1 MKPKTQKDGSYNA
14 GDADYESKFASTPDD
29 LKARENDAATGEK
42 AGDVKNREKNIKGLY
57 KPSGASKKGVAKQ
70 PLKLRLKQNIR
81 NKSAFAF
88 VVIAL
93 VAGVFYSS
101 LFAPN
106 ILLVNIKDLITND
119 LADATTALAAYTP
132 KMIGYKIAKADCGD
146 KQSIKCKLSTMSRA
160 QVKQMQRHGFQV
172 IGTKLD
178 EDNKDDMD
186 KGNDKEKE
194 SRYQVAAV
202 VFPNGMVAIDEFS
215 YAIAADSNENIR
227 YLANGVWNPRSSYFH
242 DKKFR
247 ERIKTR
253 FDLSKLPQVQG
264 STEDA
269 VNKSFDQAMQGSDE
283 TLDRTGQGAYS
294 LKTLGGIKGITGM
307 AQSATS
313 LTAQSANFIG
323 GQCAMYT
330 QGKLAG
336 NAMKRAKETTLARF
350 AMIYL
355 QAADQIKSGR
365 LPAENDITL
374 NVLSSKLAASIDGT
388 YGGKNATDT
397 TMYRH
402 IVLREPPL
410 PSPLAVLYSTQAFDS
425 IAAILPATGQVAAT
439 SGAVGNL
446 SGVQGNLMPA
456 PLDLTGKA
464 RDYCLQGET
473 QTNKQSVKPDLCRQ
487 LVAAA
492 SGVISAATQQFGE
505 IGYRDCPPPG
515 YNFSKTG
522 DIGQITDGRDIMAT
536 SAVPTNAAVMT
547 YINGLLTAGVVAWS
561 NVVAQAFTS
570 NTKGMAAGDALF
582 AGTGVIL
589 GDMAMSR
596 GMMPSNVAALPVYL
610 AKKNEMEQKFIEQ
623 DKYAARQ
630 DPFDV
635 YNKYSFM
642 GSLVRSFGTISPNL
656 EGGALTPL
664 GNLLSVIPNALSSV
678 KTQSAKAIYNLQPDP
693 FLPTR
698 LICPD
703 PEYLAIGINADIAC
717 NVRYSMNPIEL
728 NMQVKPVLDY
738 MLKAHPDL
746 SQKNIQELQARVGAA
761 DTKEPV
767 EKGFLTADSLKR
779 AQDAANQPMI
789 YETGENAGKP
799 IPNSEYDK
807 FMLYCV
813 NRQDPWGRTG
823 IATVRQRLTEEEKK
837 KREESKNSDG
847 VEIGDENTGNPYEEY
862 ADYAR
867 MAVIEGGSAD
877 QEWYT
882 GKKCLEQSEELYNFR
897 AYTMMC
903 SVDGSFAGG
912 VDCTDTDNA
921 ETYTDDFITSNNIL
935 YTSWF

>member
-1 MKPKTQKDGSYNA
+1 MPKTQKDGSYNA
-14 GDADYESKFASTPDD
+14 GDANYEKKFASTPDD
-29 LKARENDAATGEK
+29 LKAREEQASE
-42 AGDVKNREKNIKGLY
+42 AGVEQKDDIKSQETTVKGLY
-57 KPSGASKKGVAKQ
+57 KSVASPKKHTSRV
-70 PLKLRLKQNIR
+70 PLKVRLRQTVR
-81 NKSAFAF
+81 SKSAFAF
-88 VVIAL
+88 VVVAL
-93 VAGVFYSS
+93 VGGVFYSS

-106 ILLVNIKDLITND
+106 ILLVNMKDLLSND

-146 KQSIKCKLSTMSRA
+146 KTSIKCKLSTMSRA

-172 IGTKLD
+172 IGTKLE
-178 EDNKDDMD
+178 EDNRDDMD
-186 KGNDKEKE
+186 KGNDKPE
-194 SRYQVAAV
+194 SRYQVGMII
-202 VFPNGMVAIDEFS
+202 FPNGMVAIDEFS
-215 YAIAADSNENIR
+215 YAIAADSSENIR

-247 ERIKTR
+247 ERIKSR
-253 FDLSKLPQVQG
+253 FDLSKTPQVQG
-264 STEDA
+264 NTEDA
-269 VNKSFDQAMQGSDE
+269 VNKSFDQAMQGADE
-283 TLDRTGQGAYS
+283 NVDRTGQGAYS
-294 LKTLGGIKGITGM
+294 LKTLGSGKGIAGL

-330 QGKLAG
+330 QGKIAG

-374 NVLSSKLAASIDGT
+374 NVLSSKLAAGMDGT

-402 IVLREPPL
+402 IVLREPPI
-410 PSPLAVLYSTQAFDS
+410 PSPLSILFSTQAFDS

-439 SGAVGNL
+439 SGAVGGL

-456 PLDLTGKA
+456 PLDLTGKS

-473 QTNKQSVKPDLCRQ
+473 QANKQSVKPELCQQ

-505 IGYRDCPPPG
+505 IGRRDCPPPG
-515 YNFSKTG
+515 YHIRNGNLG
-522 DIGQITDGRDIMAT
+522 DAFNGRDIMAT
-536 SAVPTNAAVMT
+536 SAVPTNAAVMA
-547 YINGLLTAGVVAWS
+547 YINGILTAGVVTWS
-561 NVVAQAFTS
+561 NIVAQAFTS
-570 NTKGMAAGDALF
+570 NTKGLAAGDSLF

-610 AKKNEMEQKFIEQ
+610 TKKDELQQKFIQQ
-623 DKYAARQ
+623 DKYAGKL
-630 DPFDV
+630 DPFNI

-642 GSLVRSFGTISPNL
+642 GTMVRSFGIVASPTADGIL
-656 EGGALTPL
+656 APL
-664 GNLLSVIPNALSSV
+664 SNLLAIIPSSFASL
-678 KTQSAKAIYNLQPDP
+678 TSQSASAIYNLQPDP
-693 FLPTR
+693 FIPTR
-698 LICPD
+698 LMCPD
-703 PEYLAIGINADIAC
+703 PEYLAIGINADVAC

-746 SQKNIQELQARVGAA
+746 SQKNIQELQARVAAA

-779 AQDAANQPMI
+779 AQEASNQPMI

-823 IATVRQRLTEEEKK
+823 TATVRQRLTEEEKK
-837 KREESKNSDG
+837 RRAETKDNDLNET
-847 VEIGDENTGNPYEEY
+847 GDTSTGSQYEEY

-867 MAVIEGGSAD
+867 MAVIEGGLAD
-877 QEWYT
+877 QDWYT
-882 GKKCLEQSEELYNFR
+882 GKKCLEQSEQLFNFR

-912 VDCTDTDNA
+912 VDCTDKDNSD
-921 ETYTDDFITSNNIL
+921 TYSDDFITSNNIL
-935 YTSWF
+935 YTSWY

>member
-42 AGDVKNREKNIKGLY
+42 AGDIKNREKNTKGLY
-57 KPSGASKKGVAKQ
+57 KPSGTSKKGAVKQ

-81 NKSAFAF
+81 NKSAFTF
-88 VVIAL
+88 VVVAL

-106 ILLVNIKDLITND
+106 ILLVNMKDMFTND

-146 KQSIKCKLSTMSRA
+146 KKSIKCKLSTMSRA

-172 IGTKLD
+172 IGTKIE
-178 EDNKDDMD
+178 EDNRDDMD
-186 KGNDKEKE
+186 YGNDKKEE
-194 SRYQVAAV
+194 SRYQVGMI

-215 YAIAADSNENIR
+215 YAIAADSSENIR
-227 YLANGVWNPRSSYFH
+227 YLANGIWNPRSSYFH
-242 DKKFR
+242 DKKFQQ
-247 ERIKTR
+247 RIKDR
-253 FDLSKLPQVQG
+253 FGLEVIPQVSG
-264 STEDA
+264 STEQE
-269 VNKSFDQAMQGSDE
+269 VNQSFDEAMQGSEESIDHIV
-283 TLDRTGQGAYS
+283 QGGYS
-294 LKTLGGIKGITGM
+294 LKTLGGPQGIASFLASTN
-307 AQSATS
+307 ALLPRAT
-313 LTAQSANFIG
+313 NFIA
-323 GQCAMYT
+323 GQCAAYT
-330 QGKLAG
+330 QGKVAG

-355 QAADQIKSGR
+355 QAADQIKSGH
-365 LPAENDITL
+365 LPGDNDITI
-374 NVLSSKLAASIDGT
+374 NVLSSKLAASMDGT

-402 IVLREPPL
+402 IVLREPPI

-425 IAAILPATGQVAAT
+425 IAAIAPATGQVAAT
-439 SGAVGNL
+439 SGAVGGI
-446 SGVQGNLMPA
+446 SGVQGNLLPA
-456 PLDLTGKA
+456 PLDLAGKA

-473 QTNKQSVKPDLCRQ
+473 QSNKESVKPEFCQQ

-492 SGVISAATQQFGE
+492 SGPVLAPATQQFGE
-505 IGYRDCPPPG
+505 IGRRDCPKPG
-515 YNFSKTG
+515 QHIRNGNLSDAFN
-522 DIGQITDGRDIMAT
+522 GRDIMST
-536 SAVPTNAAVMT
+536 SAIPTNTAIMN
-547 YINGLLTAGVVAWS
+547 YMNGLITTGVVAWS

-570 NTKGMAAGDALF
+570 NTKGVAAGDSLF

-630 DPFDV
+630 NPFDV

-698 LICPD
+698 LMCPD

-738 MLKAHPDL
+738 MLKAHSDL
-746 SQKNIQELQARVGAA
+746 SQKNIQELQARVAAA
-761 DTKEPV
+761 DTVEPY
-767 EKGFLTADSLKR
+767 EKGFLASDMLKR

-823 IATVRQRLTEEEKK
+823 FATVRTGLSAEERK
-837 KREESKNSDG
+837 KRNDN
-847 VEIGDENTGNPYEEY
+847 GDVNTGQAIGNDTGSPTEQR
-862 ADYAR
+862 ADMPR
-867 MAVIEGGSAD
+867 MAVTEGGSAD
-877 QEWYT
+877 QDWYT
-882 GKKCLEQSEELYNFR
+882 GKKCLEQSEELFNFR

-903 SVDGSFAGG
+903 SVDGSFAGAY
-912 VDCTDTDNA
+912 DCTEPDSSDR
-921 ETYTDDFITSNNIL
+921 YTDDYITSNNIL
-935 YTSWF
+935 YTQ